1 MAIGLNKDMK
11 GTVMELISVMRTF
24 NQLEPVEISATTGE
38 RALFD
43 SLVFANVARMAK
55 YGHVS
60 KSGRPDDGLFEL
72 VSCPHRGRWRIAL
85 MVLRAATVGLGQ
97 QPRIKATPL
106 QIDGEVIHVDAN
118 SQVII
123 DCVFHALSTVG

>member
-1 MAIGLNKDMK
+1 
-11 GTVMELISVMRTF
+11 
-24 NQLEPVEISATTGE
+24 
-38 RALFD
+38 
-43 SLVFANVARMAK
+43 
-55 YGHVS
+55 
-60 KSGRPDDGLFEL
+60 
-72 VSCPHRGRWRIAL
+72 

-97 QPRIKATPL
+97 QPRMSHYEFATIKATPL